1 MFKYILINI
10 SLVGKKKK
18 SDSMKFKGKK
28 KKEYEYSRMLVIHI
42 FPIKTADKK
51 TFIHAE
57 KNTIS
62 SVMHRLL
69 NNKKRCL
76 PYD

>member
-1 MFKYILINI
+1 MFQSMKLKSIFGEKKKKFKYNLINI

-28 KKEYEYSRMLVIHI
+28 EYEYSRMFVIHI
-42 FPIKTADKK
+42 FPVKTANKK

-57 KNTIS
+57 KTQS
-62 SVMHRLL
+62 LQ
-69 NNKKRCL
+69 
-76 PYD
+76 